1 MGYKETYNRWLTSE
15 WLMMT
20 QKQSLNLLKT
30 TKKK

>member
-1 MGYKETYNRWLTSE
+1 MGYKKPTTVGLQATR
-15 WLMMT
+15 LMMT